1 MTNEAKQTEKQTDG
15 IWPIKG
21 VRVDGDKVIITV
33 RGGNDAARWLCGE
46 LLAPKLEV
54 KPLTSEQ
61 AEKAI
66 PDVWMLQFL
75 TDVVTSAGLL
85 RYGKQSKALA
95 ERISSD
101 AMRMRQSL
109 FASGSE
115 VPPIE
120 TSDDLMEALKF
131 LLAEQCKGKGYWA
144 PGAEMAR
151 LAIAKANGA
160 DTNG

>member
-1 MTNEAKQTEKQTDG
+1 MMTIE
-15 IWPIKG
+15 
-21 VRVDGDKVIITV
+21 TV
-33 RGGNDAARWLCGE
+33 TQQQ
-46 LLAPKLEV
+46 PEV
-54 KPLTSEQ
+54 WK
-61 AEKAI
+61 
-66 PDVWMLQFL
+66 LQFL
-75 TDVVTSAGLL
+75 TDVVTAAGLL
-85 RYGKQSKALA
+85 SCGKQSKALA
-95 ERISSD
+95 ERIASD